1 MYFVVPCDKARTLA
15 IARANTGRANHSQSS
30 SFRPREAC
38 LHEWQPCLYSMNGNH
53 IPMCGSSVEPGFTLT
68 LPLLHPLRFPGHTLI
83 VVPPV
88 RLFVKMRL
96 PLALGQAISY
106 AIIYKDPAGHS
117 YPNG

>member
-1 MYFVVPCDKARTLA
+1 MIHLLEAAAETCTERQSEDTCNCEGQYRNSQPLPIVIVLAARGMS
-15 IARANTGRANHSQSS
+15 RQG
-30 SFRPREAC
+30 PRYE
-38 LHEWQPCLYSMNGNH
+38 SG
-53 IPMCGSSVEPGFTLT
+53 MCGSSVEPGFTLT

-96 PLALGQAISY
+96 PLALGHAISY
-106 AIIYKDPAGHS
+106 AIIYKDPGHS